1 MLNLPRA
8 LPSFY
13 STSAPNE
20 DVFLT
25 REEVRITSSDN
36 EVQGVAD
43 VYLKFLPKPRLL
55 FEVDCPTCS
64 SDTIFSLFSDEAV
77 TNITLLER
85 GVSGEVVLIRTTDA
99 GLTAALKKGPL
110 VAEPLREPLHI
121 IFHLLNFHDFIA
133 NPVSFAPDS
142 GHIGQGSRVILRAD
156 GWKVTLDSLPN
167 TGDRIKSLKNI
178 GGYAITHVGK
188 LERSNGAAFPI
199 DEAQILMSALHY
211 FLSFAR
217 GLWSAPILS
226 TGLNAESER
235 VWEEWG
241 ARLAD
246 PWQSVFLSWF
256 GPHHGNALSDIFP
269 GFVARWQDET
279 WRDAVKTV
287 IHLYIESNKQAGAL
301 NGSVVLTQTALELL
315 SWVYFVQEKQR
326 LSSDGFKRLPASDQL
341 GLLISEAGIPLDIP
355 ACLSDLSRVA
365 RELNLNGP
373 EALAE
378 TRNSIVHPGHKQK
391 DKLASV
397 MFEVWNLGLWYIEL
411 ILLHLFGFG
420 GEYANR
426 LKPDQSIG
434 EVELVP
440 WATVKSSNPF

>member
-36 EVQGVAD
+36 AVKGVAD

-55 FEVDCPTCS
+55 FEVDCPNCS
-64 SDTIFSLFSDEAV
+64 FGTIFSLFSDDAV

-99 GLTAALKKGPL
+99 GLTAVLKKGPL
-110 VAEPLREPLHI
+110 AAEPLGEPLHI
-121 IFHLLNFHDFIA
+121 VFHLLNFHDFIA
-133 NPVSFAPDS
+133 SRVSFAPDS
-142 GHIGQGSRVILRAD
+142 GGMGQGSRVILQAD

-167 TGDRIKSLKNI
+167 TGNCIKSLKNI

-188 LERSNGAAFPI
+188 VERSDGVAFHI
-199 DEAQILMSALHY
+199 DEAQILMGALHY

-226 TGLNAESER
+226 IGLNAEGER

-241 ARLAD
+241 TRLAD
-246 PWQSVFLSWF
+246 PWQSTFLSWF
-256 GPHHGNALSDIFP
+256 DPHHGSALSDIFP
-269 GFVARWQDET
+269 GFLARWQDET
-279 WRDAVKTV
+279 WRDAVRTV
-287 IHLYIESNKQAGAL
+287 IHLYVESNKQAGAL

-326 LSSDGFKRLPASDQL
+326 LRGDGFKRLPASDQL
-341 GLLISEAGIPLDIP
+341 GLLISEAGIPLGIP
-355 ACLSDLSRVA
+355 ACLPDLSRVA

-373 EALAE
+373 EALTEA
-378 TRNSIVHPGHKQK
+378 RNSIVHPGHKQR

-397 MFEVWNLGLWYIEL
+397 IFQVWNLGLWYVEL
-411 ILLHLFGFG
+411 ILLYLFGFS

-426 LKPDQSIG
+426 VKLDQWIG
-434 EVELVP
+434 EVELVVRP
-440 WATVKSSNPF
+440 KSF